1 MVAEIR
7 SRPAQTIFLL
17 PLCCY
22 SLL

>member
-7 SRPAQTIFLL
+7 SRPAETIFLL